1 MERAEILQGL
11 LDTFRELEEITY
23 VNVRDELVLGEF
35 IKQISKMILDEPD

>member
-11 LDTFRELEEITY
+11 LDAFRESEEITY